1 MLRNNKFYIFL
12 LLVITETIALLWLS
26 FFPAVPAVR
35 TGIFRLGDL
44 EHLIAYAVY
53 GFLLNRILSY
63 NNKARKRQLLFA
75 VILPFAIGSLVGGV
89 CETIQLFVPTR
100 VADVLDWGIDA
111 FGSLAGATLTSK
123 FKNQI

>member
-1 MLRNNKFYIFL
+1 MVRGNRFYIFL
-12 LLVITETIALLWLS
+12 SLVIAETITLLWLS
-26 FFPAVPAVR
+26 FLPSVPAVR

-53 GFLLNRILSY
+53 GFLLNRVFSY
-63 NNKARKRQLLFA
+63 NSRTKKQQLLFA
-75 VILPFAIGSLVGGV
+75 VILPFAVGSLVGGV

-100 VADVLDWGIDA
+100 VADVLDWGIDT
-111 FGSLAGATLTSK
+111 FGSLAGAAVISK